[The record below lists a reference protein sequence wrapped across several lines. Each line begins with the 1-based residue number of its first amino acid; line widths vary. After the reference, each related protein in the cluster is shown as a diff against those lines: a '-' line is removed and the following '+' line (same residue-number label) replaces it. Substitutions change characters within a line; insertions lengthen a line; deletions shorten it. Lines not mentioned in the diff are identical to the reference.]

1 MDSKLVKSS
10 EKRKPPRA
18 GMGRP
23 AGVPNKSTALAREA
37 IAKFVDGNSHML
49 QKWLDEIAM
58 NEKLGPK
65 VAFDCFMQV
74 AEYHVPKLAR
84 TEHTGDADQPVK
96 VIHEHKFLD

>member
-1 MDSKLVKSS
+1 MDSKV
-10 EKRKPPRA
+10 EKTRQKT
-18 GMGRP
+18 GGRV

-37 IAKFVDGNSHML
+37 IAKFVDGNSHKL
-49 QKWLDEIAM
+49 QQWLDEIAM

-84 TEHTGDADQPVK
+84 TEHAGDVTAPITHIYKWQD
-96 VIHEHKFLD
+96 E

>member
-1 MDSKLVKSS
+1 MSSTVEKS
-10 EKRKPPRA
+10 RKKT
-18 GMGRP
+18 GGRV

-37 IAKFVDGNSHML
+37 IARFVDGNSHML

-65 VAFDCFMQV
+65 IAFDCFMQV

-96 VIHEHKFLD
+96 VVHEHKFLD

>member
-1 MDSKLVKSS
+1 MSSKV
-10 EKRKPPRA
+10 EQTRKKTGGRVA
-18 GMGRP
+18 GT
-23 AGVPNKSTALAREA
+23 PNKSTALAKEA
-37 IAKFVDGNSHML
+37 IAKFVDGNADKL
-49 QKWLDEIAM
+49 QQWLDEIAM

-84 TEHTGDADQPVK
+84 TEHTSPSDEPVK

>member
-1 MDSKLVKSS
+1 MSS
-10 EKRKPPRA
+10 TIEKTRQKTGERV
-18 GMGRP
+18 

-37 IAKFVDGNSHML
+37 IAKFVDGNSHKF
-49 QKWLDEIAM
+49 QQWLDEIAM

>member
-1 MDSKLVKSS
+1 MSS
-10 EKRKPPRA
+10 TVDKPRKKT
-18 GMGRP
+18 GGRV

-84 TEHTGDADQPVK
+84 TEHTGDETKPVVHIYK
-96 VIHEHKFLD
+96 WQDD

>member
-1 MDSKLVKSS
+1 MSS
-10 EKRKPPRA
+10 TVEKTRKKT
-18 GMGRP
+18 GGRV

-37 IAKFVDGNSHML
+37 IARFVDGNSHKL
-49 QKWLDEIAM
+49 QEWLDEIAM

-84 TEHTGDADQPVK
+84 TEHTGDVDQPVK
-96 VIHEHKFLD
+96 VVHEHKFLDWKK